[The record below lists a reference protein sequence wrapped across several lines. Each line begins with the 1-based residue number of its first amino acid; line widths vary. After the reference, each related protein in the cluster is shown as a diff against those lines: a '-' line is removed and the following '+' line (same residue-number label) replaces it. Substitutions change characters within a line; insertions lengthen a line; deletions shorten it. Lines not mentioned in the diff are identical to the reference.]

1 MPDLL
6 KKVVLKTEGRT
17 PLMMEFP
24 VNPELAPYLVTAA
37 GKSKFIWIL
46 SSKGRVRVGVRKQD
60 PSERVAMNLDLIRE
74 IALVGE
80 TSKWGNVHPLTSKG
94 LESAVGHLKYY
105 GVEDIEVLVST
116 SGLPFI
122 ADAPV
127 KVCDWLHEG
136 CAVVVP
142 KDRDCVGVFAD
153 VGKGFLAMVH
163 NPSRGVVVLGEP

>member
-1 MPDLL
+1 VSDLL
-6 KKVVLKTEGRT
+6 KKVVLKTGGRT

-24 VNPELAPYLVTAA
+24 VNPELAPFLVTAA
-37 GKSKFIWIL
+37 GKSKFIWIP

-60 PSERVAMNLDLIRE
+60 SGERVAMNLDIIRE

-80 TSKWGNVHPLTSKG
+80 TSKWGNVHPLTSDGFEK
-94 LESAVGHLKYY
+94 AVEHLKYY
-105 GVEDIEVLVST
+105 GVEDIEVLASD

-122 ADAPV
+122 VDSPV
-127 KVCDWLHEG
+127 KVCAWLHKG

-163 NPSRGVVVLGEP
+163 NPSRGVAVLGEP